1 LLSPNATINP
11 GFFNATLVFIHYCDG
26 SSYTSFRQDPVP
38 VPPSVAATVAL
49 ELSLTTQNGS
59 SSATAAVP
67 TQLYFRGRA
76 NLAATTAW
84 LLASEGMTGASDI
97 VISGGSAGAT
107 GVYLGADAFRALV
120 PSNIRVVAN
129 PDAGFFLDLPRA
141 SNASFYW
148 YRECFHAA
156 DSVWGSIA
164 AGTLSS
170 KCLAAYAT
178 EPWLCYLAQYATP
191 FIATPL
197 YISNSAI
204 DMWGLGNVLELG
216 CIPSM
221 TNTSVGIPGK
231 PCTPAGWVELQ
242 GWWSS
247 FQAALLPLLQRN
259 PALGAWIVSCY
270 VHEINVD
277 YCSSQSLPNC
287 RGWKTY
293 KIGGETLSTAFP
305 AWHAAALDNWAHT
318 VQMFQNKAEEAS
330 RGGGSGGGGVIG
342 DTLTSGQSVD
352 PYTYPMNPSCI
363 YPPG

>member
-1 LLSPNATINP
+1 MFL
-11 GFFNATLVFIHYCDG
+11 HYCDG
-26 SSYTSFRQDPVP
+26 TSYTSFRQDPVP
-38 VPPSVAATVAL
+38 VPPSVAATVTL
-49 ELSLTTQNGS
+49 DLLTQNKS
-59 SSATAAVP
+59 TSASAVP
-67 TQLYFRGRA
+67 SQLYFRGRA

-84 LLASEGMTGASDI
+84 LLASEGMSGASDI

-120 PSNIRVVAN
+120 PANIRVVAN

-141 SNASFYW
+141 SNSSFYW
-148 YRECFHAA
+148 YRESFHAA

-164 AGTLSS
+164 AGNLNSN
-170 KCLAAYAT
+170 CLAAYKT

-191 FIATPL
+191 FIAVPL

-204 DMWGLGNVLELG
+204 DMWGLGNVIQLG

-221 TNTSVGIPGK
+221 LNTSVGIPGK
-231 PCTPAGWVELQ
+231 FCDPSGWVELQ
-242 GWWSS
+242 SWWSS

-259 PALGAWIVSCY
+259 PALGAWVVSCY

-293 KIGGETLSTAFP
+293 KIGGDTLSTAFP
-305 AWHAAALDNWAHT
+305 AWHTAALANWAHT
-318 VQMFQNKAEEAS
+318 VQTFQNKAEEAS
-330 RGGGSGGGGVIG
+330 RHDGGVNHFSI
-342 DTLTSGQSVD
+342 DSALAKGQSVD
-352 PYTYPMNPSCI
+352 QYTYPMNPSCI